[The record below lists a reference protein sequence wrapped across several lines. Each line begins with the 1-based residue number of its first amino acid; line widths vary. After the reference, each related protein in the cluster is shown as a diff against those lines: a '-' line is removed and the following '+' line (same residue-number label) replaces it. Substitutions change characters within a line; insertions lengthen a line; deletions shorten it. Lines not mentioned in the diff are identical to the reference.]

1 RADRAY
7 LVLSRLGTARRA
19 AGARDRVRHA
29 HHRRPHPRTRQGCS
43 RLPGL
48 RPAGSK
54 GRFTMRLK
62 DKVAIITGAASGIG
76 KDIAVVFAREGA
88 KVAIADLNQ
97 KAADATAREIDPGGK
112 RAIGVAMDV
121 SDEQQVEAG
130 IARVIEAFGMLDILV
145 SNAGIQIVAPLV
157 EFEF

>member
-1 RADRAY
+1 
-7 LVLSRLGTARRA
+7 
-19 AGARDRVRHA
+19 
-29 HHRRPHPRTRQGCS
+29 
-43 RLPGL
+43 
-48 RPAGSK
+48 
-54 GRFTMRLK
+54 MRLK

-121 SDEQQVEAG
+121 TDEQQVEAG
-130 IARVIEAFGMLDILV
+130 T
-145 SNAGIQIVAPLV
+145 APAVNRLRK
-157 EFEF
+157 